1 MRILILTQYFAPE
14 TGGPQTRLASMATEL
29 KRLGHDVEI
38 VTGMPNYPRGEI
50 FPEYRGRIYCRED
63 FAGIVLHRVWLY
75 AAMGGGLSRMLNYGC
90 FAVTALFGLVRAK
103 RPDYIFVES
112 PPLLLSISGYIAGR
126 LRGAPF
132 ILNVADL
139 WPDAIVEGGFIR
151 NKFLILC
158 MDALEKWSYRKAAYV
173 NAVTEGIRDALLQ
186 RKKVPAD
193 KVLFLPN
200 GVDTDRF
207 QPREEDVAMKSSLGL
222 EGKRIVLWAG
232 TLGYAHGLEN
242 VMQAAKLLSGRPE
255 IHFLFVGDGSA
266 KSGLQAMAR
275 DLPLSNVTF
284 LDPVQAEQLPP
295 YFSIADCGLA
305 SLADLPIHNGARPSK
320 IFPVLASGKPLI
332 FVGKGEGA
340 RLVNQAGAGIVVG
353 PGNPEALA
361 EAVLQIVENPG
372 EAQVFGRRGREF
384 VEKNLQWSQLVDSW
398 ASKLAPRATPQG
410 IAADLTNA

>member
-14 TGGPQTRLASMATEL
+14 IGGPQTRLASMAAEL

-63 FAGIVLHRVWLY
+63 FAGIVVHRVWLY
-75 AAMGGGLSRMLNYGC
+75 AAMGGGVSRMLNYGS
-90 FAVTALFGLVRAK
+90 FAATAFFGLMRAK
-103 RPDYIFVES
+103 KPDYIFVES
-112 PPLLLSISGYIAGR
+112 PPLLLSITGYVAGR

-139 WPDAIVEGGFIR
+139 WPDAIVDGGFIR
-151 NKFLILC
+151 NRFLIRC
-158 MDALEKWSYRKAAYV
+158 MEALEKWSYEKAMYV
-173 NAVTEGIRDALLQ
+173 NAVTEGIRDALLHG
-186 RKKVPAD
+186 KMLPAE

-207 QPREEDVAMKSSLGL
+207 QPREADVVLRASLGL
-222 EGKRIVLWAG
+222 DGKRIILWAG
-232 TLGYAHGLEN
+232 TLGFAHGLEN
-242 VMQAAKLLSGRPE
+242 VMQAAKLLSGRTE

-275 DLPLSNVTF
+275 ELALSNVTF
-284 LDPVQAEQLPP
+284 LDSVPADRLPP
-295 YFSIADCGLA
+295 YFSVAACGLA
-305 SLADLPIHNGARPSK
+305 SLADQPIHEGARPSK
-320 IFPVLASGKPLI
+320 IFPVLASGKPII
-332 FVGKGEGA
+332 FVGKGEGP
-340 RLVNQAGAGIVVG
+340 RLVRQAGAGIVVA
-353 PGNPEALA
+353 PGDPKALA
-361 EAVLQIVENPG
+361 EAVLRMVENPA
-372 EAQVFGRRGREF
+372 EAQEFGRAGREF

-398 ASKLAPRATPQG
+398 ASSLAARGTPPE